1 MYKSGRAFVP
11 RQCNRADHTVTVTVT
26 LSGRHGENLDDDASD
41 LGLGGS
47 RASSHSH
54 RRTDS
59 TGYSVLFPPENSLL
73 DDFSTAR

>member
-1 MYKSGRAFVP
+1 MSDG
-11 RQCNRADHTVTVTVT
+11 
-26 LSGRHGENLDDDASD
+26 GENLDDDASD

-59 TGYSVLFPPENSLL
+59 TGYSVRFPPENSLL